1 MPKRSHLTLAAAG
14 LLLAVPA
21 VASAF
26 TVFGAAS
33 LTKAFPAIDAAP
45 SYSFLGSDVLAKQIT
60 SGAPADVFASA
71 SPKYTQALAKAG
83 RCAKPVT
90 FATNV
95 LVLITP
101 TNNPAGIHSVY
112 DLTRGARKTLAVGQ
126 PSVPVGSYTRTLLR
140 RLGLS
145 SVLTRNTV
153 SSEPNVSGIVGK
165 VALGSADAGFVYY
178 TDWLAAKDRLARTG
192 LPRWAQPPVRY
203 EICAVKRPG
212 ADTAAAKRFIR
223 RVLSPSGRK
232 VLKRYGFGLPRL
244 R

>member
-1 MPKRSHLTLAAAG
+1 VPRPRH
-14 LLLAVPA
+14 LLAVLLAALAAPA

-26 TVFGAAS
+26 TVYGAAS
-33 LTKAFPAIDAAP
+33 LASAFPAIDAAP
-45 SYSFLGSDVLAKQIT
+45 AYQFLGSDVLATQIT

-71 SPKYTQALAKAG
+71 SPRYSQSLAAAG
-83 RCAKPVT
+83 LCGKPVT

-101 TNNPAGIHSVY
+101 AGNPAGVRSVY
-112 DLTRGARKTLAVGQ
+112 DLNRGTGKTLAVGQ
-126 PSVPVGSYTRTLLR
+126 PKVPIGSYTRTLLR

-145 SVLTRNTV
+145 AVLTRNTV
-153 SSEPNVSGIVGK
+153 SSEPNVASIVAK

-178 TDWLAAKDRLARTG
+178 TDYRAAADRLGHLR

-203 EICAVKRPG
+203 EICAVRRTG
-212 ADTAAAKRFIR
+212 ADTAAAGRFIR
-223 RVLSPSGRK
+223 KVLGPSGRA
-232 VLKRYGFGLPRL
+232 VLKRAGFGLPRL